1 MDTVCLNILP
11 NMNCLQLYLIM
22 FKIFAITVSFLF
34 SLLSATVLQSEKN
47 IKLNYTHTGVMV
59 RL

>member
-1 MDTVCLNILP
+1 
-11 NMNCLQLYLIM
+11 MNCLQLYLIM